1 MYHLGMAKVTGTG
14 GGRVTGVVGKSSLSD
29 LASKLAGKK
38 PSVLS
43 GGRVKERPGVGTS
56 RDALERRSDAQY
68 RELLGAAARKGVEVQ
83 RAMRERT
90 YKPRMTSE
98 AEDLELKAWSRAKDL
113 GYSRSDFDNDL
124 RSMMNLRY

>member
-1 MYHLGMAKVTGTG
+1 MPKTGDGSGKATG
-14 GGRVTGVVGKSSLSD
+14 GKMTS
-29 LASKLAGKK
+29 LASSLAGKA
-38 PSVLS
+38 PSVSRVGS
-43 GGRVKERPGVGTS
+43 GVQGAVQRVKERPGVGTS
-56 RDALERRSDAQY
+56 RDALERRSDAEY
-68 RELLGAAARKGVEVQ
+68 RDLLGAAARKGVEVQ

-90 YKPRMTSE
+90 YKPRMTIE